1 MSCAVQ
7 QTVNSCEMFRQQYH
21 NRICREIIRV
31 EQSCGVE
38 YLNFADRGSASS
50 RVIAWGIGSRIG
62 YMHNNDKISRH
73 TTAERFTNITK
84 DYLEQ
89 AFESLQH
96 LRPVRWHFSTEEPIL
111 LFDQYTHLADLG
123 KTIGKR
129 NQLASALDKA
139 NILYPSIVI
148 GRYPVSDEEINAHHP
163 LVSPDQPVAK
173 LTPLRQSNA
182 IPPHRILHASISCK
196 WTLRS
201 DRSQNARSEA
211 LNLIRNRKG
220 RLPHIVAV
228 TAEPMPTRI
237 ASLALGTGDLDCV
250 YHFALYEMQQ
260 TLVELGK
267 EDQLEMLNVLVD
279 GRRLRDVS
287 DLPFDLVT

>member
-1 MSCAVQ
+1 MSILMLRRSYHQRV
-7 QTVNSCEMFRQQYH
+7 CE
-21 NRICREIIRV
+21 EIIRITQDD
-31 EQSCGVE
+31 ETG
-38 YLNFADRGSASS
+38 YPNFADKASASS
-50 RVIAWGIGSRIG
+50 RAIAWGIVNRIG
-62 YMHNNDKISRH
+62 CAANYDKIRGQ
-73 TTAERFTNITK
+73 TAGKCFEDVTK
-84 DYLEQ
+84 DYLERV
-89 AFESLQH
+89 FEVLRH
-96 LRPVRWHFSTEEPIL
+96 LRPGRWYYSTAEPISA
-111 LFDQYTHLADLG
+111 FDQYEHLVELEE
-123 KTIGKR
+123 IVER
-129 NQLASALDKA
+129 NRDLASALGKDY
-139 NILYPSIVI
+139 IIRPDIVI

-163 LVSPDQPVAK
+163 LVSPDQPVAT

-182 IPPHRILHASISCK
+182 ILPHRILHASISCK